1 MGLSDFLK
9 KHRRKLLALG
19 LATGAATGAAVNFIH
34 KKRNNDARNNDEKE
48 KNKILRQIKAER
60 AGHYIANIANTVH
73 TTNKANSIVPDHLK
87 LDHPTAFGVSTGV
100 NRGIR
105 SDLNGFIVGRLA
117 NRMLSGNWKIQS
129 AKDAKRYRD
138 VRRIVQG
145 LSLAKDIHDDHTGL
159 NNFRNMYPNHENN

>member
-1 MGLSDFLK
+1 MGLSNFLK
-9 KHRRKLLALG
+9 KHKRKLLALG
-19 LATGAATGAAVNFIH
+19 LATGAAVGAATNFIDR
-34 KKRNNDARNNDEKE
+34 KKRNNDEKE
-48 KNKILRQIKAER
+48 KNKILRQINAER
-60 AGHYIANIANTVH
+60 VGHYVANIANTAHTVH
-73 TTNKANSIVPDHLK
+73 KANSIVPNHLK

>member
-9 KHRRKLLALG
+9 KHKRKLLALG
-19 LATGAATGAAVNFIH
+19 LATGAAAGAATGFIAH
-34 KKRNNDARNNDEKE
+34 KKRNNDKNNDEKE

-60 AGHYIANIANTVH
+60 AGHYVANIANTVDTVH
-73 TTNKANSIVPDHLK
+73 KANSIVPDHLK

-105 SDLNGFIVGRLA
+105 SDLSGFVVGRLA

-145 LSLAKDIHDDHTGL
+145 LSLAKDIRKDHTGL
-159 NNFRNMYPNHENN
+159 NNFRDMYPNHENN